1 MASCCNLRR
10 RRSEKEDGNK
20 NEEKEQ
26 KTRRLGGMDICKA
39 VSLSDISM
47 QEYFLDIFGRAS

>member
-26 KTRRLGGMDICKA
+26 KTRRLDICKA